1 MKLLTFFQ
9 PLTDILAHSRSCAA
23 GASLIAALV
32 FTACG
37 GGGGVGGSTDTGLAA
52 PAASAANSEL
62 VSEGVISGFGSI
74 IVNSVRF
81 DDSKAKIEDAED
93 EDNPLR
99 NKDDLRLGMVVT
111 VTGSSVTNT
120 GTAAGT
126 GTASIVSFGS
136 QLKGPVQSIDGAAT
150 VTATATVAAGSS
162 TTSTTAASSH
172 TLVILGQTVEIGA
185 WTVFDPLSLPT
196 GFSSI
201 ATGNVLEVHGHLA
214 PALNRMIATRISK
227 ENNTTVYKI
236 TGNVSSLDTASK
248 SFKIGAENFSYA
260 NTAADK
266 MRVALVN
273 GLTVKV
279 RLTRVQATTGTWT
292 VTRINPAKKLMQ
304 ERVKAEVEGV
314 ITAFT
319 SATAFSVNGLV
330 VDATNASFRQG
341 TATLALGVR
350 VEVKGTVVDGKLVAV
365 SVKTEGRERST
376 DDGNV
381 IELHGKI
388 SALNTT
394 TQTFTLR
401 GLTVIYTGN
410 VSFQRGSSASLVN
423 GVEVEV
429 KGQAAGGG
437 TTVQATRIKFED

>member
-1 MKLLTFFQ
+1 MKLLTFFH
-9 PLTDILAHSRSCAA
+9 PLTGIRAHSRSCAVA
-23 GASLIAALV
+23 ASLAAALV

-37 GGGGVGGSTDTGLAA
+37 GGGAGGGTDTGLAA
-52 PAASAANSEL
+52 PAANAAKSEL
-62 VSEGVISGFGSI
+62 VSEGVISGFGSV
-74 IVNSVRF
+74 IVNGVRY
-81 DDSKAKIEDAED
+81 DDSKAKIEDADD

-111 VTGSSVTNT
+111 VTGSSATNT
-120 GTAAGT
+120 GTATGT
-126 GTASIVSFGS
+126 GTASVVSFGS
-136 QLKGPVQSIDGAAT
+136 QLKGPVQSIDGATT
-150 VTATATVAAGSS
+150 VTATATVVTGSS

-185 WTVFDPLSLPT
+185 WTVFDPLSLPS

-201 ATGNVLEVHGHLA
+201 ATGNVLEVHGHLS

-227 ENNTTVYKI
+227 ENNAAVYKI
-236 TGNVSSLDTASK
+236 TGNVSSLDAASK
-248 SFKIGAENFSYA
+248 SFKIGTENFSYA
-260 NTAADK
+260 NIAADK
-266 MRVALVN
+266 MRVALAN

-279 RLTRVQATTGTWT
+279 RLDSVQTTTATWT
-292 VTRINPAKKLMQ
+292 VTRINPAKKVLK
-304 ERVKAEVEGV
+304 ERVNAEVEGV

-350 VEVKGTVVDGKLVAV
+350 VEVKGTVVDGKLVAT
-365 SVKTEGRERST
+365 SVKTEGRERAA
-376 DDGNV
+376 DNGNV

-394 TQTFTLR
+394 AQTFSLR
-401 GLTVIYTGN
+401 GLTVSYAGSVN
-410 VSFQRGSSASLVN
+410 FQRGSAANLVN